1 LKAHRQRQ
9 LRQRMK
15 AGKDWRDGGFVFAVA
30 RRGAGRQLGTPL
42 HPRNVLRTLHELLRA
57 ADLPR
62 VRFHDL
68 RHSAASLLLAS
79 GVQLAEVSKLLGH
92 SELRLT
98 SDVYGHLQRETAAR
112 AAERMD
118 AVLS

>member
-1 LKAHRQRQ
+1 MVSGKA
-9 LRQRMK
+9 L
-15 AGKDWRDGGFVFAVA
+15 
-30 RRGAGRQLGTPL
+30 
-42 HPRNVLRTLHELLRA
+42 A
-57 ADLPR
+57 ALSY
-62 VRFHDL
+62 
-68 RHSAASLLLAS
+68 HSAASLLLAS

-118 AVLS
+118 AVLGGS